1 MRIIS
6 CAINDTSPPPG
17 VEEAR
22 LMDSRGGEVSLM
34 AQEIILIFFV
44 VKSAQTAKELF

>member
-1 MRIIS
+1 MWPAITSLLSIS
-6 CAINDTSPPPG
+6 LASSTPG
-17 VEEAR
+17 
-22 LMDSRGGEVSLM
+22 DGEVSLM